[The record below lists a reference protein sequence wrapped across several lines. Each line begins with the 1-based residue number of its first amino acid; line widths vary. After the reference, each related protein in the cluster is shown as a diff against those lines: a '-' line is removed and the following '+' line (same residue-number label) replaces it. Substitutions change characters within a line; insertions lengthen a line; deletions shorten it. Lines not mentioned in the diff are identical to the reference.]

1 MTKASFDS
9 LRTVEKNQEGA
20 LVKISDTGIG
30 IPKEEQEKIFKRFY
44 RVDKSR
50 LRETD
55 GVGLCLS
62 IADWIATSHHG
73 RIEVDSE
80 INQGS
85 TFTVYFPLQKIANI
99 LNQN

>member
-50 LRETD
+50 
-55 GVGLCLS
+55 

-99 LNQN
+99 PNQN